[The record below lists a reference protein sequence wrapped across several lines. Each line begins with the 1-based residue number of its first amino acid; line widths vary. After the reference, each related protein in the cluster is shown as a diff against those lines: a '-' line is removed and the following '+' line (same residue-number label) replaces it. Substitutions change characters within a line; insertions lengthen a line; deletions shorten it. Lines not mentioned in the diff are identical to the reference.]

1 MLQHPTFEKLQTLR
15 LTGMCK
21 AWEDQAQLPDCD
33 GLSFEE
39 RLGLLVDRE
48 LTERDTRRL
57 QTRLRTAKLRQP
69 ATVEDL
75 DYRHPR
81 GLDKT
86 LMTRLVTCQWIAD
99 HATVLITGPT
109 GVGKTWLACALA
121 HKACRAG
128 YTAQYLRLPRLWRD
142 LAMAKGDGRYPKLL
156 TSFAK
161 TDLLLLDDFGLE
173 TLTED
178 QRRDLLEILEDR
190 HGTRATLVTSQLPT
204 DRWHDVIGEPTLAD
218 AILDRLIH
226 HAYKLTLKGD
236 SMRKKRSPKLTART
250 ETE

>member
-33 GLSFEE
+33 SLSFEE

-48 LTERDTRRL
+48 LTERDNRRL
-57 QTRLRTAKLRQP
+57 RTRLRTAKLRQP
-69 ATVEDL
+69 ATVEDI

-86 LMTRLVTCQWIAD
+86 LMTRLITCQWIAD
-99 HATVLITGPT
+99 HATVLVTGPT

-121 HKACRAG
+121 HKACREG
-128 YTAQYLRLPRLWRD
+128 YSTQYLRLPRLWRD
-142 LAMAKGDGRYPKLL
+142 LALAKGDGRYPKLL

-161 TDLLLLDDFGLE
+161 IDLLLLDDFGLE
-173 TLTED
+173 PLTD
-178 QRRDLLEILEDR
+178 DHRRDLLEILEDR

-204 DRWHDVIGEPTLAD
+204 DQWHAVIGEPTLAD

-236 SMRKKRSPKLTART
+236 SMRKKRRPQLTPRS

>member
-1 MLQHPTFEKLQTLR
+1 MLNHPTFEKLQTLR

-21 AWEDQAQLPDCD
+21 AWEEQAQLPDCES
-33 GLSFEE
+33 LSFEE

-48 LTERDTRRL
+48 LTERDNRRL
-57 QTRLRTAKLRQP
+57 KTRLRTAKLRQP
-69 ATVEDL
+69 ATVEDI

-86 LMTRLVTCQWIAD
+86 LMMRLVTCQWIAD

-121 HKACRAG
+121 QKACREG

-142 LAMAKGDGRYPKLL
+142 LAIAKGDGRYPKLL

-161 TDLLLLDDFGLE
+161 LDLLLLDDFGLE

-178 QRRDLLEILEDR
+178 HRRDLLEILEDR

-204 DRWHDVIGEPTLAD
+204 TRWHDVIGEPTLAD

-236 SMRKKRSPKLTART
+236 SMRKKRSPKLTTQA